1 MLKMSYE
8 KDARKAKCYAMNK
21 FWSSMVKRTEPY
33 VPGEQVVGQDI
44 VKLNTNEN
52 PYPPSPKVMEAIH
65 GEMERNLQLYPSPTA
80 EGLRETIGQR
90 YGLTADEVF
99 VGNGSDEVLAFAFM
113 AFFEP
118 GQPIRFPDVTYSFYP
133 VYAKLFDIPYE
144 EVPLNADFTL
154 QVEQFFQSE
163 GGVILPNPNAP
174 TSLYA
179 ELDLIEE
186 IVRNNPDQVV
196 IIDEA
201 YIDFASRS
209 AAELIQQYDN
219 LLVVQ
224 TTSKSRSLAGL
235 RVGFAMG
242 NASLIDALIRIKD
255 SFNSYTLD
263 RLALVGAQAA
273 FEDESH
279 FKESTAKIIA
289 TRDKTTVAL
298 KQLGIT
304 VLPSQANFVFARHET
319 VSAAFLY
326 NALKQEGILV
336 RYFNKPGIDNYLR
349 VTIGTDAQMEQL
361 VVKLSEILNN

>member
-1 MLKMSYE
+1 
-8 KDARKAKCYAMNK
+8 
-21 FWSSMVKRTEPY
+21 MVKRTEPY
-33 VPGEQVVGQDI
+33 VPGEQVIQPNI

-52 PYPPSPKVMEAIH
+52 PYPPSPKVMEAIR

-80 EGLRETIGQR
+80 DDLRATVGR
-90 YGLTADEVF
+90 SYGLSADEVF
-99 VGNGSDEVLAFAFM
+99 VGNGSDEVLAFSFM

-118 GQPIRFPDVTYSFYP
+118 GQAIRFPAVTYSFYP

-144 EVPLNADFTL
+144 EVPLNDDFTL
-154 QVEQFFQSE
+154 QVDQFFQSE

-174 TSLYA
+174 TSLYT
-179 ELDLIEE
+179 ELEHIEA
-186 IVRNNPDQVV
+186 IVKNNPDKVV

-201 YIDFASRS
+201 YIDFASKS

-242 NASLIDALIRIKD
+242 NASLIAALVRIKD

-273 FEDESH
+273 FEDEAY

-298 KQLGIT
+298 EQLGFT

-319 VSAAFLY
+319 VAAELLY
-326 NALKQEGILV
+326 HELKQAGVLV

-349 VTIGTDAQMEQL
+349 MTIGTDEHMDL
-361 VVKLSEILNN
+361 LFVTLKKLLNR

>member
-1 MLKMSYE
+1 MS
-8 KDARKAKCYAMNK
+8 K
-21 FWSSMVKRTEPY
+21 FWSSMVKRAEPY
-33 VPGEQVVGQDI
+33 VPGEQVNQQEI

-52 PYPPSPKVMEAIH
+52 PYPPSPKVLEAIH

-80 EGLRETIGQR
+80 DDLRATVGQR

-99 VGNGSDEVLAFAFM
+99 VGNGSDEVLAFSFM

-118 GQPIRFPDVTYSFYP
+118 GQPIRFPEVTYSFYP

-144 EVPLNADFTL
+144 EVALNKDFTL
-154 QVEQFFQSE
+154 QIDKFFQSE

-179 ELDLIEE
+179 ELDSIEE
-186 IVRNNPDQVV
+186 IVKNNPHQVV

-201 YIDFASRS
+201 YIDFATKS
-209 AAELIQQYDN
+209 AAELIQKYDN

-263 RLALVGAQAA
+263 RLALVGAKAA
-273 FEDESH
+273 FEDEAY
-279 FKESTAKIIA
+279 FKGSTAKIIA
-289 TRDKTTVAL
+289 TRENTTTELA
-298 KQLGIT
+298 QLGFI
-304 VLPSQANFVFARHET
+304 VLPSQANFVFARHEKF
-319 VSAAFLY
+319 SAELLY
-326 NALKQEGILV
+326 NELKQEGILV

-349 VTIGTDAQMEQL
+349 MTIGTDEQMERL
-361 VVKLSEILNN
+361 VVALEKIVNK

>member
-1 MLKMSYE
+1 MS
-8 KDARKAKCYAMNK
+8 K

-33 VPGEQVVGQDI
+33 VPGEQVVQQDI

-52 PYPPSPKVMEAIH
+52 PYPPSPKVIEAIR

-80 EGLRETIGQR
+80 DDLRTTIGQR
-90 YGLTADEVF
+90 YALTADEVF
-99 VGNGSDEVLAFAFM
+99 VGNGSDEVLAFSFM

-133 VYAKLFDIPYE
+133 VYAKLFDIRYE
-144 EVPLNADFTL
+144 EVALNEDFTL
-154 QVEQFFQSE
+154 QVDKFFQSE

-179 ELDLIEE
+179 NLEHIEE
-186 IVRNNPDQVV
+186 IVENNPDQVV

-201 YIDFASRS
+201 YIDFASKS

-219 LLVVQ
+219 LLVIQ

-235 RVGFAMG
+235 RVGYAMG
-242 NASLIDALIRIKD
+242 NAALIDALIRIKD

-273 FEDESH
+273 FEDEEY
-279 FKESTAKIIA
+279 FMETIAKITA
-289 TRDKTTVAL
+289 TRDKISVAL
-298 KQLGIT
+298 QKLGFT
-304 VLPSQANFVFARHET
+304 VLPSQANFVFVRHET
-319 VSAAFLY
+319 VLAEILY
-326 NALKQEGILV
+326 NGLKKEGVLV

-349 VTIGTDAQMEQL
+349 VTIGTDGQMEQL
-361 VVKLSEILNN
+361 IEKLTEILQAT

>member
-1 MLKMSYE
+1 
-8 KDARKAKCYAMNK
+8 
-21 FWSSMVKRTEPY
+21 MVKRTEPY
-33 VPGEQVVGQDI
+33 VPGEQDNRQDI

-52 PYPPSPKVMEAIH
+52 PYPPSPKVKEAML
-65 GEMERNLQLYPSPTA
+65 GEMERSLQLYPSPTA
-80 EGLRETIGQR
+80 DELRATIGRR
-90 YGLTADEVF
+90 YGLTREEVF
-99 VGNGSDEVLAFAFM
+99 VGNGSDEVLAFSFM

-118 GQPIRFPDVTYSFYP
+118 GQPIRFPNVTYSFYP

-144 EVPLNADFTL
+144 EVPLNEDFTL

-179 ELDLIEE
+179 ELEHIEA
-186 IVRNNPDQVV
+186 IVKNNPDRVV

-201 YIDFASRS
+201 YIDFAIES
-209 AAELIQQYDN
+209 AATLIRKYDN

-242 NASLIDALIRIKD
+242 NPTLMEALIRIKD

-263 RLALVGAQAA
+263 RLALAGAKAA
-273 FEDESH
+273 FEDEVY
-279 FKESTAKIIA
+279 FKESTEKIVTTREKVSA
-289 TRDKTTVAL
+289 TL
-298 KQLGIT
+298 EQLGFH
-304 VLPSQANFVFARHET
+304 VLPSQANFVFASHET
-319 VSAAFLY
+319 ASAESLY
-326 NALKQEGILV
+326 KQLKEEGVLV

-349 VTIGTDAQMEQL
+349 ITIGTDEQMERF
-361 VVKLSEILNN
+361 VGKLKEILNQ

>member
-1 MLKMSYE
+1 
-8 KDARKAKCYAMNK
+8 
-21 FWSSMVKRTEPY
+21 MVKRTEPY
-33 VPGEQVVGQDI
+33 VPGEQVIQQDI

-52 PYPPSPKVMEAIH
+52 PYPPSPKVMEAIR

-80 EGLRETIGQR
+80 DDLRKTIGQK
-90 YGLTADEVF
+90 YGLTADGVF
-99 VGNGSDEVLAFAFM
+99 VGNGSDEVLAFSFM

-144 EVPLNADFTL
+144 EVALNEDFTL
-154 QVEQFFQSE
+154 QTDKFFQSE

-179 ELDLIEE
+179 ELDLIEG
-186 IVRNNPDQVV
+186 IVQNNPDQVV

-201 YIDFASRS
+201 YIDFASKS

-219 LLVVQ
+219 LLVIQ

-273 FEDESH
+273 FEDEGY
-279 FKESTAKIIA
+279 FKEITSKIIA
-289 TRDKTTVAL
+289 TRNETTVAL
-298 KQLGIT
+298 EQLGFT
-304 VLPSQANFVFARHET
+304 VLPSQANFVFVRHKT

-326 NALKQEGILV
+326 DALKQEGVLV
-336 RYFNKPGIDNYLR
+336 RYFNKPGIDKYLR
-349 VTIGTDAQMEQL
+349 ITIGTDEQMERL
-361 VVKLSEILNN
+361 VVKLKKILNRPKVF

>member
-1 MLKMSYE
+1 
-8 KDARKAKCYAMNK
+8 
-21 FWSSMVKRTEPY
+21 MVKRTEPY
-33 VPGEQVVGQDI
+33 VPGEQVNQQKI

-52 PYPPSPKVMEAIH
+52 PYPPSPKVMEAIR

-80 EGLRETIGQR
+80 DDLRETIGRQ

-99 VGNGSDEVLAFAFM
+99 VGNGSDEVLAFSFM

-144 EVPLNADFTL
+144 EVPLNRDFTL
-154 QVEQFFQSE
+154 QIDKFFQSK

-179 ELDLIEE
+179 ELDTIEE
-186 IVRNNPDQVV
+186 IVKNNPDRVV

-201 YIDFASRS
+201 YIDFAAKSV
-209 AAELIQQYDN
+209 AELIQQYDN

-242 NASLIDALIRIKD
+242 NHSLIDALIRIKD

-263 RLALVGAQAA
+263 RLALVGAKAA
-273 FEDESH
+273 FEDEAY
-279 FKESTAKIIA
+279 FKEITAKIIA
-289 TRDKTTVAL
+289 TRNETTVAL
-298 KQLGIT
+298 KQLGFA
-304 VLPSQANFVFARHET
+304 VLPSQANFIFASHSS
-319 VSAAFLY
+319 VSAERLY
-326 NALKQEGILV
+326 NELKKEGVLV

-349 VTIGTDAQMEQL
+349 MTIGTDEQMERL
-361 VVKLSEILNN
+361 LEKLTEIL

>member
-1 MLKMSYE
+1 MS
-8 KDARKAKCYAMNK
+8 K

-33 VPGEQVVGQDI
+33 VPGEQVVQQDI

-52 PYPPSPKVMEAIH
+52 PYPPSPKVIEAIR
-65 GEMERNLQLYPSPTA
+65 GEMEPNLRLYPSPTA
-80 EGLRETIGQR
+80 DDLRTTIGQR
-90 YGLTADEVF
+90 YALTADEVF
-99 VGNGSDEVLAFAFM
+99 VGNGSDEVLAFSFM

-133 VYAKLFDIPYE
+133 VYAKLFDIRYE
-144 EVPLNADFTL
+144 EVALNEDFTL
-154 QVEQFFQSE
+154 QVDKFFQSE

-179 ELDLIEE
+179 NLEHIEE
-186 IVRNNPDQVV
+186 IVENNPDQVV

-201 YIDFASRS
+201 YIDFASKS

-219 LLVVQ
+219 LLVIQ

-235 RVGFAMG
+235 RVGYAMG
-242 NASLIDALIRIKD
+242 NAALIDALIRIKD

-273 FEDESH
+273 FEDEEY
-279 FKESTAKIIA
+279 FMETIAKITA
-289 TRDKTTVAL
+289 TRDKISVAL
-298 KQLGIT
+298 QKLGFT
-304 VLPSQANFVFARHET
+304 VLPSQANFVFVRHET
-319 VSAAFLY
+319 VLAEILY
-326 NALKQEGILV
+326 NGLKKEGVLV

-349 VTIGTDAQMEQL
+349 VTIGTDGQMEQL
-361 VVKLSEILNN
+361 IEKLTEILQAT